1 MDNIIKQV
9 KKNDIIIIL
18 LILVVVYFLIQYMAR
33 KKEKLDNVK
42 PVKPVA
48 PVVPLP
54 KPANEPNKTTLVPAN
69 SPTANAQK
77 QQIDKVVA
85 GSAKLTAEDLLPK
98 YKDANEFAKQNP
110 VSKLLKEQNFLV
122 SGYHAGIN
130 TVSQSNKIPYLDIRV
145 LPPIPKENVGP
156 WNQSS
161 FEQSPASLRR
171 GLEIL

>member
-9 KKNDIIIIL
+9 KKNNTIVIIIV
-18 LILVVVYFLIQYMAR
+18 LVAVYFLVQYMGN
-33 KKEKLDNVK
+33 KKEKLDNV
-42 PVKPVA
+42 
-48 PVVPLP
+48 VPPTPLE
-54 KPANEPNKTTLVPAN
+54 KPANEPNQMAFAPSNVPIAD
-69 SPTANAQK
+69 AQK
-77 QQIDKVVA
+77 QQIDNVVA
-85 GSAKLTAEDLLPK
+85 GPAKLTAEDLLPK
-98 YKDANEFAKQNP
+98 YDDANAFAKENP

-130 TVSQSNKIPYLDIRV
+130 TVSQSNKIPYLDLRV

-161 FEQSPASLRR
+161 YEQSPASLRR